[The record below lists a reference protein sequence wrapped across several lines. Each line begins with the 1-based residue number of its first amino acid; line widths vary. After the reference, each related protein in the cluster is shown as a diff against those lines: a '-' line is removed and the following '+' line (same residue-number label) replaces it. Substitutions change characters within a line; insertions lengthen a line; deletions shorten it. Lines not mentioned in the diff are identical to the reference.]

1 MSAVGRNA
9 TIKST
14 NHKVNKQMIKKYLAA
29 LSATAL
35 IGIAPSAVGA
45 STTDLKVTGI
55 ITPAACVPTL
65 SSGGIV
71 DHGKISS
78 QDLRQTAETRL
89 PEHTLQLS
97 VNCNSSTMFTL
108 KPIDNRPDT
117 DHSGDLFGLGMINGD
132 QRLGGFNGYFIN
144 SVADG
149 VPAIT
154 LGSSDNGNTWFRASA
169 FHPYRIYAVGSPA
182 DQATP
187 IAVKDLVTSLVVQT
201 YIARADSLDLGNEVA
216 IDGSTTLEIRY

>member
-1 MSAVGRNA
+1 M
-9 TIKST
+9 
-14 NHKVNKQMIKKYLAA
+14 MKKYLAA

-35 IGIAPSAVGA
+35 IGIAPSALAA
-45 STTDLKVTGI
+45 STTELKVTGI

-89 PEHTLQLS
+89 PEYALRLS
-97 VNCNSSTMFTL
+97 VSCNSATLFTV
-108 KPIDNRPDT
+108 KPIDNRPNT
-117 DHSGDLFGLGMINGD
+117 DHDNGELFGLGKINGD
-132 QRLGGFNGYFIN
+132 QRLGGFQGYFSN

-154 LGSSDNGNTWFRASA
+154 LGSTNNGNSWSKVSGFYPYMLYA
-169 FHPYRIYAVGSPA
+169 FGSPA

-187 IAVKDLVTSLVVQT
+187 IAVKDLVTDLQVQT
-201 YIARADSLDLGNEVA
+201 FIARADSLDLGNEVN
-216 IDGSTTLEIRY
+216 IDGSATLEIRY